1 MGEKTPQ
8 TFQQNKCVSLLC
20 PSNSSVIPGMMGK
33 SPHVLC
39 AGNDGEGKSGSEG
52 GSGARKDPAGRRE
65 KRLRVARGATPE
77 HGEREGNTAHPSGAR
92 VTATPGESRG
102 PASQGSPRKRGSL
115 ARPLL
120 GERPSAAQGD
130 RTKLARRPARLRSA
144 GTRQYQDTETPGRRN
159 SGPPHLSA
167 AEPPLPTRGEN
178 KMATG
183 EGKRGAQRER
193 KRRTT

>member
-1 MGEKTPQ
+1 MC
-8 TFQQNKCVSLLC
+8 FV
-20 PSNSSVIPGMMGK
+20 PGTTGRGR
-33 SPHVLC
+33 
-39 AGNDGEGKSGSEG
+39 A
-52 GSGARKDPAGRRE
+52 GAREG
-65 KRLRVARGATPE
+65 PE
-77 HGEREGNTAHPSGAR
+77 HGRTPRGGGRRGSGSPEHREQEGNTAHPSGAR

-130 RTKLARRPARLRSA
+130 RTKLPRRPARLRSA
-144 GTRQYQDTETPGRRN
+144 GTQQYQDTETPGRRN
-159 SGPPHLSA
+159 SGPSHLSA

-178 KMATG
+178 KMATE